1 MSNNVTVNATGG
13 VTLVINGNYTMSIG
27 NNAIIN
33 ITAPTSGP
41 TQGIAI
47 ASIRTATSTVTQRFS
62 NNTILNVSGA
72 IYFPNQIAQFDNNVT
87 IKATNCNQFIAR
99 KISYQNNA
107 TLVDTGCP
115 SVGGTPVA
123 GGGGLVQLVE

>member
-1 MSNNVTVNATGG
+1 M
-13 VTLVINGNYTMSIG
+13 TLIVNGNYATNIQ
-27 NNAIIN
+27 NNATIN

-41 TQGIAI
+41 TKGIAI
-47 ASIRTATSTVTQRFS
+47 ASIRTADPTKTQSFS

-72 IYFPNQIAQFDNNVT
+72 IYFPNQIASFNNNVT

-115 SVGGTPVA
+115 FCGGHP
-123 GGGGLVQLVE
+123 GGRR